1 NVSSV
6 HNVGDEGRAV
16 DTDRATS
23 RSGRGTS
30 TRAGAVI
37 RSSRLRPA
45 VWGLHLLLPLLGLWL
60 LIAEPGADLRWEQH
74 EAHFALVLTTA
85 LIAAGIGVVIAGA
98 ARAHHDARIFLVACG
113 FLAVAGF
120 FAVHA
125 LTTPMVLIE
134 VSSHGWNASTTVGLL
149 VASFFA
155 VASSFDLAHAARGRW
170 VLDHAAAILAALGL
184 VVTVWLVAS
193 LAQIPPFD
201 ETVVQDEARGQ
212 LGIVAGAAVA
222 LFLVATVRY
231 WWLYRRRPAAV
242 LLSVLTAWALLA
254 EAATATA
261 IGRSWQLSWW
271 LWHVLIVLAF
281 AFVAYSAHVQYR
293 REGAAGVLFRGIAL
307 DETLNETRA
316 GYQDALEGLVAAMH
330 EREHDERDVTR
341 LTAAVAE
348 QFGLT
353 EAQRAVLEEAALA
366 LRRERE
372 TTDQLS
378 GLVAVSRSTTV
389 LDDEHT
395 WLQRAELE
403 LDRRFR
409 RDRVTI
415 AVLHDG
421 VLTPVGGAPPSGPA
435 AAAVETRAPVE
446 RDGEI
451 VWPLLVKDEVAG
463 VVGFERPRGAFDA
476 GDRAMAASVASQ
488 LGVQLENTRLYS
500 TIDMLFRRYM
510 APNVVTRLLA
520 DPDQAALGGAVV
532 EVTALFGD
540 LRGFT
545 TYAEHHDPAD
555 VVALLNRYYAAIV
568 PRILEEEGT
577 VMSYAGDAVMAVF
590 NAPTRQPDHA
600 QRAARVALA
609 MRDAVQTLT
618 ADAPDMPGLGIG
630 INTGPALVGNIG
642 AELRDYTVIG
652 DAVNVASRLEGVAAA
667 GEVLV
672 GATTRERLGGDAV
685 LEAAG
690 SFDLKGKAEPV
701 PAWRLVA
708 VP

>member
-1 NVSSV
+1 
-6 HNVGDEGRAV
+6 VGDRGRDVEIDHEARHRGNGS
-16 DTDRATS
+16 RA
-23 RSGRGTS
+23 RSGPL
-30 TRAGAVI
+30 V

-45 VWGLHLLLPLLGLWL
+45 VWGMHLILPLLGLWL

-74 EAHFALVLTTA
+74 EAHFGLVFATA
-85 LIAAGIGVVIAGA
+85 LIAAGIGAVVAAA
-98 ARAHHDARIFLVACG
+98 ARAHRDARIFLVACG

-155 VASSFDLAHAARGRW
+155 VASSFDSYNTRGPWVLAHAASILG
-170 VLDHAAAILAALGL
+170 VLG
-184 VVTVWLVAS
+184 VVVAVWLVAS
-193 LAQIPPFD
+193 LAQVPPFD
-201 ETVVQDEARGQ
+201 ETVIQDEARGQ
-212 LGIVAGAAVA
+212 LGVVAGVAVV
-222 LFLVATVRY
+222 LFAVATVRY

-316 GYQDALEGLVAAMH
+316 GYQDAIERLVTAMH
-330 EREHDERDVTR
+330 ERQHDERDMTR

-353 EAQRAVLEEAALA
+353 EAQREVLEQAALA
-366 LRRERE
+366 LQRERE

-378 GLVAVSRSTTV
+378 GLVEVSRATTV

-395 WLQRAELE
+395 WLLRAEQE
-403 LDRRFR
+403 LSRRFR

-415 AVLHDG
+415 AVVHDG
-421 VLTPVGGAPPSGPA
+421 VLAPIAGAPPAELAEMALG
-435 AAAVETRAPVE
+435 TRAGVE
-446 RDGEI
+446 RESQI
-451 VWPLLVKDEVAG
+451 VWPLLVKGEVAG
-463 VVGFERPRGAFDA
+463 VVGFERTRGHFDQ

-488 LGVQLENTRLYS
+488 LAVQLENTRLYR

-545 TYAEHHDPAD
+545 TYAEHHDPEA

-568 PRILEEEGT
+568 PLILEGEGT

-590 NAPTRQPDHA
+590 NAPTRQADHA

-609 MRDAVQTLT
+609 MRDAVQALT
-618 ADAPDMPGLGIG
+618 QGAPDLPGLGIG

-652 DAVNVASRLEGVAAA
+652 DAVNVASRLESVAMA

-672 GATTRERLGGDAV
+672 GSATRERLGADAV

-690 SFDLKGKAEPV
+690 SFDLKGKAERV

-708 VP
+708 IDA